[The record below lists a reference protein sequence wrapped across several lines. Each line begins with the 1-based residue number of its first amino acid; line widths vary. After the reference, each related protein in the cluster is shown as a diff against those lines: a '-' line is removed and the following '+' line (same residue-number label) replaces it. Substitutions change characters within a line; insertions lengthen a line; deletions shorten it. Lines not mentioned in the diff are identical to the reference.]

1 MSKTL
6 FKYLKRS
13 RFNTVIADERRH
25 FERPF
30 LFVIHNGANGMATF
44 LKFNQWIQ
52 KTFAL
57 WVILFSMIALWVPE
71 LFVWLK
77 AYIPWMLGIIMF
89 GMGMTMT
96 LSDFKG
102 VIHSPKAVLIGVVAQ
117 FVVMPGLAYVLCK
130 LFALAPEIAIG
141 VILVGC
147 CPGGTASNVITYM
160 AKGNTALSVAC
171 TSVSTLLAP
180 ILTPAIF
187 YLLASQWIEINAL
200 SMLTSI
206 LQVVL
211 FPIVLGLVVRGLLK
225 RQVDAYIQV
234 MPLISVIAIV
244 AIVAAIIAG
253 SKAQILQSG
262 LLILAVVM
270 LHNVLGYL
278 LGFGASRLF
287 KLPYA
292 DCKAVAIEVGMQ
304 NSGLGVA
311 LAATHFATSPIT
323 AVPSA
328 IFSLWH
334 NISGPA
340 LASYWASRTE
350 PPADDAV
357 EKE

>member
-1 MSKTL
+1 MSAFL
-6 FKYLKRS
+6 
-13 RFNTVIADERRH
+13 RFTQ
-25 FERPF
+25 F
-30 LFVIHNGANGMATF
+30 
-44 LKFNQWIQ
+44 IQ

-57 WVILFSMIALWVPE
+57 WVVLFAGIALIGPE
-71 LFVWLK
+71 AFVWLK
-77 AYIPWMLGIIMF
+77 VYIIWMLGIIMF

-96 LSDFKG
+96 VDDFKG
-102 VIHSPKAVLIGVVAQ
+102 VLQSPKAVIVGVVAQ
-117 FVVMPGLAYVLCK
+117 FMVMPGLAYLLCH
-130 LFALAPEIAIG
+130 LFQLPSEIAIG

-180 ILTPAIF
+180 VLTPAIF

-200 SMLTSI
+200 SMLGSI

-211 FPIVLGLVVRGLLK
+211 FPIILGLIVRAVWK
-225 RQVDAYIQV
+225 QKVDSYIQV

-244 AIVAAIIAG
+244 AIVAAIIGG
-253 SKAQILQSG
+253 SKVQILESG
-262 LLILAVVM
+262 LLILAVVA
-270 LHNVLGYL
+270 LHNGLGYL
-278 LGFGASRLF
+278 LGFWASRVF

-292 DCKAVAIEVGMQ
+292 DSKAIAIEVGMQ

-311 LAATHFATSPIT
+311 LAAVHFAASPVT

-340 LASYWASRTE
+340 LATYWASKANKT
-350 PPADDAV
+350 
-357 EKE
+357 K

>member
-1 MSKTL
+1 MS
-6 FKYLKRS
+6 
-13 RFNTVIADERRH
+13 
-25 FERPF
+25 
-30 LFVIHNGANGMATF
+30 TF
-44 LKFNQWIQ
+44 LRFTQFIQ

-57 WVILFSMIALWVPE
+57 WVVLFAGIALIVPE
-71 LFVWLK
+71 AFVWLK
-77 AYIPWMLGIIMF
+77 AYIIWMLGIIMF

-96 LSDFKG
+96 VDDFKG
-102 VIHSPKAVLIGVVAQ
+102 VLHSPKAVVIGVVAQ
-117 FVVMPGLAYVLCK
+117 FMLMPGLAYLLCQ
-130 LFALAPEIAIG
+130 LFQLPPEIAIG

-171 TSVSTLLAP
+171 TSVSTILAP
-180 ILTPAIF
+180 ILTPAVF
-187 YLLASQWIEINAL
+187 YLLASQWIEINAM
-200 SMLTSI
+200 SMLGSI

-211 FPIVLGLVVRGLLK
+211 FPIILGLIVRSVLK
-225 RQVDAYIQV
+225 QKVETYIQV
-234 MPLISVIAIV
+234 MPLISVLAIV

-253 SKAQILQSG
+253 SKAQILESG
-262 LLILAVVM
+262 LLILAVVA
-270 LHNVLGYL
+270 LHNGLGYL

-292 DCKAVAIEVGMQ
+292 DSKAIAIEVGMQ

-311 LAATHFATSPIT
+311 LAAVHFAASPIT

-340 LASYWASRTE
+340 LATYWASKANQIKTDPIE
-350 PPADDAV
+350 
-357 EKE
+357 

>member
-1 MSKTL
+1 MDAFL
-6 FKYLKRS
+6 
-13 RFNTVIADERRH
+13 RFTQ
-25 FERPF
+25 F
-30 LFVIHNGANGMATF
+30 
-44 LKFNQWIQ
+44 IQ

-57 WVILFSMIALWVPE
+57 WVIVFAALALWQPE

-77 AYIPWMLGIIMF
+77 AYIPWILGIIML

-96 LSDFKG
+96 VDDFKG
-102 VIHSPKAVLIGVVAQ
+102 VLQSPKAVLIGVVAQ

-130 LFALAPEIAIG
+130 LFNLPPEIAVG

-160 AKGNTALSVAC
+160 AKGNVALSVAC

-180 ILTPAIF
+180 VLTPAIF
-187 YLLASQWIEINAL
+187 YLLASQWLKIDAA
-200 SMLTSI
+200 SMFISI

-211 FPIVLGLVVRGLLK
+211 LPIIVGLILRTWLK
-225 RQVDAYIQV
+225 RQVESYIQV
-234 MPLISVIAIV
+234 MPLVSVIAIV
-244 AIVAAIIAG
+244 AIVAAIIGG
-253 SKAQILQSG
+253 SKAAILQSG
-262 LLILAVVM
+262 LLILAVVI
-270 LHNVLGYL
+270 LHNGLGYL
-278 LGFGASRLF
+278 LGFTAARFF

-292 DCKAVAIEVGMQ
+292 DSKAIAVEVGMQ

-311 LAATHFATSPIT
+311 LAAVHYAASPIT

-340 LASYWASRTE
+340 LATYWASKHKQE
-350 PPADDAV
+350 
-357 EKE
+357 

>member
-1 MSKTL
+1 MS
-6 FKYLKRS
+6 YLL
-13 RFNTVIADERRH
+13 RFTQ
-25 FERPF
+25 F
-30 LFVIHNGANGMATF
+30 
-44 LKFNQWIQ
+44 IQ

-57 WVILFSMIALWVPE
+57 WVVLFAAIALIVPE
-71 LFVWLK
+71 AFVWLK
-77 AYIPWMLGIIMF
+77 FYITWMLGIIMF

-96 LSDFKG
+96 VDDFKG
-102 VIHSPKAVLIGVVAQ
+102 VLQSPKAVGIGVAAQ
-117 FVVMPGLAYVLCK
+117 FIVMPGLAYALCQ
-130 LFALAPEIAIG
+130 LFQLPSEIAIG

-171 TSVSTLLAP
+171 TSVSTILAP
-180 ILTPAIF
+180 VLTPAIF

-200 SMLTSI
+200 SMLGSI

-211 FPIVLGLVVRGLLK
+211 FPIVLGLIVRSLFK
-225 RQVDAYIQV
+225 QKVDAYIQV
-234 MPLISVIAIV
+234 MPLISVFAIV

-253 SKAQILQSG
+253 SKVQILQSG
-262 LLILAVVM
+262 LLILGVVA
-270 LHNVLGYL
+270 LHNGLGYL
-278 LGFGASRLF
+278 LGFWASRFF

-292 DCKAVAIEVGMQ
+292 DSKAIAIEVGMQ

-311 LAATHFATSPIT
+311 LAAVHFAASPIT

-340 LASYWASRTE
+340 LASYWASKTDKIE
-350 PPADDAV
+350 
-357 EKE
+357 

>member
-1 MSKTL
+1 MS
-6 FKYLKRS
+6 
-13 RFNTVIADERRH
+13 
-25 FERPF
+25 
-30 LFVIHNGANGMATF
+30 TF
-44 LKFNQWIQ
+44 LRFTQFIQ

-57 WVILFSMIALWVPE
+57 WVVLFAGIALIVPE
-71 LFVWLK
+71 AFVWLK
-77 AYIPWMLGIIMF
+77 AYIIWMLGIIMF

-96 LSDFKG
+96 VDDFKG
-102 VIHSPKAVLIGVVAQ
+102 VLHSPKAVVIGVVAQ
-117 FVVMPGLAYVLCK
+117 FMLMPGLAYLLCQ
-130 LFALAPEIAIG
+130 LFQLPPAIAIG

-171 TSVSTLLAP
+171 TSVSTILAP
-180 ILTPAIF
+180 ILTPAVF

-200 SMLTSI
+200 SMLGSI

-211 FPIVLGLVVRGLLK
+211 FPIILGLIVRSVLK
-225 RQVDAYIQV
+225 QKVETYIQV
-234 MPLISVIAIV
+234 MPLISVLAIV

-253 SKAQILQSG
+253 SKTQILESG
-262 LLILAVVM
+262 LLILAVVA
-270 LHNVLGYL
+270 LHNGLGYL
-278 LGFGASRLF
+278 LGFGASWLF

-292 DCKAVAIEVGMQ
+292 DSKAIAIEVGMQ

-311 LAATHFATSPIT
+311 LAAVHFAASPIT

-340 LASYWASRTE
+340 LATYWASKANPIKTDPIE
-350 PPADDAV
+350 
-357 EKE
+357 

>member
-1 MSKTL
+1 MS
-6 FKYLKRS
+6 
-13 RFNTVIADERRH
+13 A
-25 FERPF
+25 F
-30 LFVIHNGANGMATF
+30 LRVTQF
-44 LKFNQWIQ
+44 IQ

-57 WVILFSMIALWVPE
+57 WVVLFAGIALIVPE
-71 LFVWLK
+71 AFVWLK
-77 AYIPWMLGIIMF
+77 VYITWMLGIIMF

-96 LSDFKG
+96 VDDFKG
-102 VIHSPKAVLIGVVAQ
+102 VLQSPKAVVIGVVAQ
-117 FVVMPGLAYVLCK
+117 FVVMPGLAYLLCQ
-130 LFALAPEIAIG
+130 LFQLPPEIAIG

-180 ILTPAIF
+180 LLTPAIF
-187 YLLASQWIEINAL
+187 YLLASQWIEINAM
-200 SMLTSI
+200 SMLGSI

-211 FPIVLGLVVRGLLK
+211 FPIILGLVVRSVLK
-225 RQVDAYIQV
+225 QKVDAYIQV

-244 AIVAAIIAG
+244 AIVAAIIGG
-253 SKAQILQSG
+253 SKAQILESG
-262 LLILAVVM
+262 LLILGVVA
-270 LHNVLGYL
+270 LHNGLGYL
-278 LGFGASRLF
+278 LGFWASRLF

-292 DCKAVAIEVGMQ
+292 DSKAIAIEVGMQ

-311 LAATHFATSPIT
+311 LAAVHFAASPIT

-340 LASYWASRTE
+340 LATYWASK
-350 PPADDAV
+350 AN
-357 EKE
+357 KMK

>member
-1 MSKTL
+1 MS
-6 FKYLKRS
+6 
-13 RFNTVIADERRH
+13 N
-25 FERPF
+25 F
-30 LFVIHNGANGMATF
+30 LHLTQF
-44 LKFNQWIQ
+44 IQ

-57 WVILFSMIALWVPE
+57 WVVLFAGIALIVPE
-71 LFVWLK
+71 AFVWLK
-77 AYIPWMLGIIMF
+77 AYIIWMLGIIMF

-96 LSDFKG
+96 VDDFKG
-102 VIHSPKAVLIGVVAQ
+102 VLHSPKAVVIGVVAQ
-117 FVVMPGLAYVLCK
+117 FMLMPGLAYLLCQ
-130 LFALAPEIAIG
+130 LFQLPPEIAIG

-171 TSVSTLLAP
+171 TSVSTILAP
-180 ILTPAIF
+180 ILTPAVF
-187 YLLASQWIEINAL
+187 YLLASQWIEINAM
-200 SMLTSI
+200 SMLGSI

-211 FPIVLGLVVRGLLK
+211 FPIILGLIVRSVLK
-225 RQVDAYIQV
+225 QKVETYIQV
-234 MPLISVIAIV
+234 MPLISVLAIV

-253 SKAQILQSG
+253 SKTQILESG
-262 LLILAVVM
+262 LLILAVVA
-270 LHNVLGYL
+270 LHNGLGYL

-292 DCKAVAIEVGMQ
+292 DSKAIAIEVGMQ

-311 LAATHFATSPIT
+311 LAAVHFAASPIT

-340 LASYWASRTE
+340 LATYWASKANPIKTDPIE
-350 PPADDAV
+350 
-357 EKE
+357 

>member
-1 MSKTL
+1 MS
-6 FKYLKRS
+6 
-13 RFNTVIADERRH
+13 
-25 FERPF
+25 
-30 LFVIHNGANGMATF
+30 TF
-44 LKFNQWIQ
+44 LRFTQFIQ

-57 WVILFSMIALWVPE
+57 WVVLFAGIALIVPE
-71 LFVWLK
+71 AFVWLK
-77 AYIPWMLGIIMF
+77 AYIIWMLGIIMF

-96 LSDFKG
+96 VDDFKG
-102 VIHSPKAVLIGVVAQ
+102 VLHSPKAVVIGVVAQ
-117 FVVMPGLAYVLCK
+117 FMLMPGLAYLLCQ
-130 LFALAPEIAIG
+130 LFQLPPAIAIG

-171 TSVSTLLAP
+171 TSVSTILAP
-180 ILTPAIF
+180 VLTPAIF
-187 YLLASQWIEINAL
+187 YLLASQWIEINAM
-200 SMLTSI
+200 SMLGSI

-211 FPIVLGLVVRGLLK
+211 FPIILGLIVRSVLK
-225 RQVDAYIQV
+225 QKVETYIQV
-234 MPLISVIAIV
+234 MPLISVLAIV

-253 SKAQILQSG
+253 SKPQILESG
-262 LLILAVVM
+262 LLILAVVA
-270 LHNVLGYL
+270 LHNGLGYL

-292 DCKAVAIEVGMQ
+292 DSKAIAIEVGMQ

-311 LAATHFATSPIT
+311 LAAVHFAASPMT

-340 LASYWASRTE
+340 LATYWASKANPIKTDPIE
-350 PPADDAV
+350 
-357 EKE
+357 

>member
-1 MSKTL
+1 MSAL
-6 FKYLKRS
+6 L
-13 RFNTVIADERRH
+13 RFTH
-25 FERPF
+25 F
-30 LFVIHNGANGMATF
+30 
-44 LKFNQWIQ
+44 IQ

-57 WVILFSMIALWVPE
+57 WVILFAAIALLAPD
-71 LFVWLK
+71 LFIWLK
-77 AYIPWMLGIIMF
+77 AYIPWLLGIIML

-96 LSDFKG
+96 VDDFKG
-102 VIHSPKAVLIGVVAQ
+102 VLQSPKAVFIGVVAQ
-117 FVVMPGLAYVLCK
+117 FVVMPGLAYLLCK
-130 LFALAPEIAIG
+130 MMNLPSEIAIG

-180 ILTPAIF
+180 LLTPAIF
-187 YLLASQWIEINAL
+187 YLLASQWIEINAS
-200 SMLTSI
+200 SMFISI

-211 FPIVLGLVVRGLLK
+211 FPIILGLIIRAVLK
-225 RQVDAYIQV
+225 SKVESYIQV

-244 AIVAAIIAG
+244 AIVAAIIGG
-253 SKAQILQSG
+253 SKAQILESG
-262 LLILAVVM
+262 LLILGVVA
-270 LHNVLGYL
+270 LHNGLGYL
-278 LGFGASRLF
+278 VGFWASRLF

-292 DCKAVAIEVGMQ
+292 DCKAVAVEVGMQ

-311 LAATHFATSPIT
+311 LAAVHFAASPLT

-340 LASYWASRTE
+340 LATYWASK
-350 PPADDAV
+350 AN
-357 EKE
+357 KMK

>member
-1 MSKTL
+1 MDAFL
-6 FKYLKRS
+6 
-13 RFNTVIADERRH
+13 RFTQ
-25 FERPF
+25 F
-30 LFVIHNGANGMATF
+30 
-44 LKFNQWIQ
+44 IQ

-57 WVILFSMIALWVPE
+57 WVIVFAALALWQPE

-77 AYIPWMLGIIMF
+77 AYIPWILGIIML

-96 LSDFKG
+96 VDDFKG
-102 VIHSPKAVLIGVVAQ
+102 VLQSPKAVLIGVVAQ

-130 LFALAPEIAIG
+130 LFNLPPEIAVG

-160 AKGNTALSVAC
+160 AKGNVALSVAC

-180 ILTPAIF
+180 VLTPAIF
-187 YLLASQWIEINAL
+187 YLLASQWLKIDAA
-200 SMLTSI
+200 SMFISI

-211 FPIVLGLVVRGLLK
+211 LPIVVGLILRTWLK
-225 RQVDAYIQV
+225 RQVESYIQV
-234 MPLISVIAIV
+234 MPLVSVIAIV
-244 AIVAAIIAG
+244 AIVAAIIGG
-253 SKAQILQSG
+253 SKAAILQSG
-262 LLILAVVM
+262 LLILAVVI
-270 LHNVLGYL
+270 LHNGLGYL
-278 LGFGASRLF
+278 LGFTAARFF

-292 DCKAVAIEVGMQ
+292 DSKAIAIEVGMQ

-311 LAATHFATSPIT
+311 LAAVHFAASPIT

-340 LASYWASRTE
+340 LATYWASKHKQE
-350 PPADDAV
+350 
-357 EKE
+357 

>member
-1 MSKTL
+1 MSAL
-6 FKYLKRS
+6 L
-13 RFNTVIADERRH
+13 RFTQ
-25 FERPF
+25 F
-30 LFVIHNGANGMATF
+30 
-44 LKFNQWIQ
+44 IQ

-57 WVILFSMIALWVPE
+57 WVILFAAIALLAPD
-71 LFVWLK
+71 LFIWLK
-77 AYIPWMLGIIMF
+77 AYIPWLLGIIML

-96 LSDFKG
+96 VDDFKG
-102 VIHSPKAVLIGVVAQ
+102 VLQSPKAVFIGVAAQ
-117 FVVMPGLAYVLCK
+117 FIVMPSLAYLLCK
-130 LFALAPEIAIG
+130 MMNLPAEIAIG

-180 ILTPAIF
+180 LLTPAIF
-187 YLLASQWIEINAL
+187 YLLASQWIEINAS
-200 SMLTSI
+200 SMFISI

-211 FPIVLGLVVRGLLK
+211 FPIILGLIIRAVLK
-225 RQVDAYIQV
+225 SKVESYIQV

-244 AIVAAIIAG
+244 AIVAAIIGG
-253 SKAQILQSG
+253 SKAQILESG
-262 LLILAVVM
+262 LLILGVVA
-270 LHNVLGYL
+270 LHNGLGYL
-278 LGFGASRLF
+278 VGFWASRLF

-292 DCKAVAIEVGMQ
+292 DCKAVAVEVGMQ

-311 LAATHFATSPIT
+311 LAAVHFAASPLT

-340 LASYWASRTE
+340 LATYWASK
-350 PPADDAV
+350 AN
-357 EKE
+357 KMK

>member
-1 MSKTL
+1 MT
-6 FKYLKRS
+6 
-13 RFNTVIADERRH
+13 N
-25 FERPF
+25 F
-30 LFVIHNGANGMATF
+30 LHLTQF
-44 LKFNQWIQ
+44 IQ

-57 WVILFSMIALWVPE
+57 WVVLFAGIALIVPE
-71 LFVWLK
+71 AFVWLK
-77 AYIPWMLGIIMF
+77 AYIIWMLGIITF

-96 LSDFKG
+96 VDDFKG
-102 VIHSPKAVLIGVVAQ
+102 VLHSPKAVVIGVVAQ
-117 FVVMPGLAYVLCK
+117 FMLMPGLAYLLCQ
-130 LFALAPEIAIG
+130 LFQLPPAIAIG

-171 TSVSTLLAP
+171 TSVSTILAP
-180 ILTPAIF
+180 ILTPAVF

-200 SMLTSI
+200 SMLGSI

-211 FPIVLGLVVRGLLK
+211 FPIILGLIVRSVLK
-225 RQVDAYIQV
+225 QKVETYIQV
-234 MPLISVIAIV
+234 MPLISVLAIV

-253 SKAQILQSG
+253 SKTQILESG
-262 LLILAVVM
+262 LLILAVVA
-270 LHNVLGYL
+270 LHNGLGYL

-292 DCKAVAIEVGMQ
+292 DSKAIAIEVGMQ

-311 LAATHFATSPIT
+311 LAAVHFAASPIT

-340 LASYWASRTE
+340 LATYWASKANPIKTDPIE
-350 PPADDAV
+350 
-357 EKE
+357 